1 MYNESV
7 ATLTNCMKKIFFC
20 LAIVFLFVAYTP
32 IAAQEEFIEPP
43 SRRLTTIPFT
53 QLTGGIILIR
63 AMLGNSPDTL
73 NFVLDTGSSGI
84 SLDSTTASE
93 LKLHPVPTNRTI
105 RAIGG
110 IRNVPFLFSQKLH
123 FPGLTVDSLD
133 FHVNDYSI
141 LTSVYGERIDGIIGY
156 SFINRYI
163 IKINYDSLKIDVCS
177 KGSIRYPRGGYLLK
191 PTIGTLPAQNV
202 RVRDEIIINGKFLYD
217 IGAGV
222 CFMFS
227 RDFINDSLLLKKNRK
242 LWVKEGE
249 GVGGKIDMMGTVIK
263 EVKLGPYRFRAVPVY
278 IFDDIYNVT
287 NYPYL
292 GGLIGNDILR
302 RFNVTINYDKREIY
316 ILPNS
321 HFGDPFDYSYPGVE
335 LYLIADRIIV
345 GDVARGSP
353 AEKAGL
359 KEGDQVIAI
368 NKNFT
373 QNLNS
378 YKIMLQ
384 APNERIR
391 FIIRREGELKQFEFK
406 IKSIR

>member
-1 MYNESV
+1 MCNEPV
-7 ATLTNCMKKIFFC
+7 ATLTNCMKKIFSG
-20 LAIVFLFVAYTP
+20 LAIIFLFLSYTSV
-32 IAAQEEFIEPP
+32 AAQEEFIEPP
-43 SRRLTTIPFT
+43 SRRITTIQFT
-53 QLTGGIILIR
+53 QLTGGIIVIQAR
-63 AMLGNSPDTL
+63 LGDSPDTL

-84 SLDSTTASE
+84 SLDSATADY
-93 LKLHPVPTNRTI
+93 LKLHPMPTNRTI

-110 IRNVPFLFSQKLH
+110 IRNVPFLFNQRLR

-163 IKINYDSLKIDVCS
+163 IKINYDSLKIDICT
-177 KGSIRYPRGGYLLK
+177 KGTIRYPRGGYLLK
-191 PTIGTLPAQNV
+191 PVIGTLPAQNV
-202 RVRDEIIINGKFLYD
+202 RVKDEVTINAKFLYD

-227 RDFINDSLLLKKNRK
+227 KDFINDSILLKKNRK

-263 EVKLGPYRFRAVPVY
+263 EVKLGPYRFRSVPVY
-278 IFDDIYNVT
+278 IFDDTYNVT

-302 RFNVTINYDKREIY
+302 RFNITLNYDKRDIY
-316 ILPNS
+316 IVPNS
-321 HFGDPFDYSYPGVE
+321 HFGDPFDYSYPGIE
-335 LYLIADRIIV
+335 LYLIGDRIII
-345 GDVARGSP
+345 GDVAKDSP
-353 AEKAGL
+353 AEKAGV

-373 QNLNS
+373 QNLNT

-384 APNERIR
+384 APNERVKL
-391 FIIRREGELKQFEFK
+391 IIRREGELKQIEFK